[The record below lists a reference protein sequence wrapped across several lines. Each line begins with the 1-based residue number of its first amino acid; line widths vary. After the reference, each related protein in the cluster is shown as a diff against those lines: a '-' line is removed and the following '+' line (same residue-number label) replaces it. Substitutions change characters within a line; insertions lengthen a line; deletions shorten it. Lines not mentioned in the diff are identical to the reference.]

1 VSFFAPLF
9 LIGLLGIALPLWLHR
24 MNYSNPETRPFT
36 ATFLLKHAE
45 LTAATEHR
53 LRYLLLLAARIL
65 ALLFVVLLFAQ
76 PAWQRMTAPL
86 AGDEAGSVFLVV
98 DTSLSMRADN
108 NFEEAIELAEGELD
122 QLVPGQQIQLY
133 SMGERLS
140 SLTGLSNNVDEA
152 RRTLRQ
158 LRPGTGSMDYGTA
171 MQQLDA
177 QLRSVPGGRKV
188 VLVSDMQSSN
198 LPTRFAQLIPAAA
211 TELQLV
217 SVTSDEENARVTAS
231 WNDNNLYINV
241 EGDRPAGELA
251 MQLDINGERFAD
263 LSMPTAQSQLEVDL
277 SSARL
282 LPGGNAVAIE
292 LMAGD
297 SLAEDNRYFVAV
309 DRSVRQRVLVLAN
322 QPDLQDALFVETALE
337 AIASEGVDVRT
348 VHAAN
353 RSSYEIA
360 NYDLLVTNDLGALA
374 SNLIAD
380 LENFLQDGGKVIAA
394 LGSQSLT
401 GSTVPITDH
410 EITRNNLSSTTTSR
424 QYLVSSATTHP
435 LLDGINFSGS
445 INVFRW
451 AGISLTSSDRLLAR
465 LSDGDPWAVERD
477 IGDGTLLLFTTP
489 LDSSWSNLPLS
500 PAFVPLLTNAVN
512 WLSQSFVAPEG
523 LRTGSTLLAGRSQDT
538 AITIPIQQILGPDG
552 SPMLGISQM
561 NQANVIQLAEA
572 GVYQLQSSG
581 SSAFVAVNTP
591 AEESNLTPVSAANMD
606 RWNSLANSVNNQ
618 QLASIRASADDSQWQ
633 SFEKWL
639 LPLLLLVILL
649 ESIAANAYLWVRR
662 QVTE

>member
-1 VSFFAPLF
+1 
-9 LIGLLGIALPLWLHR
+9 

-53 LRYLLLLAARIL
+53 LRYLLLLAARLL

-217 SVTSDEENARVTAS
+217 SVRSDEENARVTAS

-241 EGDRPAGELA
+241 EGDRPA
-251 MQLDINGERFAD
+251 
-263 LSMPTAQSQLEVDL
+263 
-277 SSARL
+277 
-282 LPGGNAVAIE
+282 
-292 LMAGD
+292 
-297 SLAEDNRYFVAV
+297 
-309 DRSVRQRVLVLAN
+309 
-322 QPDLQDALFVETALE
+322 
-337 AIASEGVDVRT
+337 
-348 VHAAN
+348 
-353 RSSYEIA
+353 
-360 NYDLLVTNDLGALA
+360 
-374 SNLIAD
+374 
-380 LENFLQDGGKVIAA
+380 
-394 LGSQSLT
+394 
-401 GSTVPITDH
+401 
-410 EITRNNLSSTTTSR
+410 
-424 QYLVSSATTHP
+424 
-435 LLDGINFSGS
+435 
-445 INVFRW
+445 
-451 AGISLTSSDRLLAR
+451 
-465 LSDGDPWAVERD
+465 
-477 IGDGTLLLFTTP
+477 
-489 LDSSWSNLPLS
+489 
-500 PAFVPLLTNAVN
+500 
-512 WLSQSFVAPEG
+512 
-523 LRTGSTLLAGRSQDT
+523 
-538 AITIPIQQILGPDG
+538 
-552 SPMLGISQM
+552 
-561 NQANVIQLAEA
+561 
-572 GVYQLQSSG
+572 
-581 SSAFVAVNTP
+581 
-591 AEESNLTPVSAANMD
+591 
-606 RWNSLANSVNNQ
+606 
-618 QLASIRASADDSQWQ
+618 
-633 SFEKWL
+633 
-639 LPLLLLVILL
+639 
-649 ESIAANAYLWVRR
+649 
-662 QVTE
+662 

>member
-1 VSFFAPLF
+1 MSLLAPLF
-9 LIGLLGIALPLWLHR
+9 LIGLLGIGLPLWLHR

-36 ATFLLKHAE
+36 ATFLLKHVE

-53 LRYLLLLAARIL
+53 LRYLLLLSARIL
-65 ALLFVVLLFAQ
+65 ALLFIVLLFAQ
-76 PAWQRMTAPL
+76 PTLQRSNTPL
-86 AGDEAGSVFLVV
+86 AGGDVGSVFLVV

-108 NFEEAIELAEGELD
+108 RFDEAIRLAEQELD
-122 QLVPGQQIQLY
+122 ALVPGQQVQLY

-140 SLTGLSNNVDEA
+140 ALTGLSGNLDDA

-158 LRPGTGSMDYGTA
+158 LNPGTGTMDYGAA

-177 QLRSVPGGRKV
+177 QLRSVPGGRRV
-188 VLVSDMQSSN
+188 VLVSDLQSSN
-198 LPTRFAQLIPAAA
+198 LPARFAQLVPAAA
-211 TELQLV
+211 SELELLP
-217 SVTSDEENARVTAS
+217 VTSEAANAHLTANWS
-231 WNDNNLYINV
+231 QNELRINV
-241 EGDRPAGELA
+241 EGDRPDGELSVA
-251 MQLDINGERFAD
+251 LSINGEDFANLTLPAD
-263 LSMPTAQSQLEVDL
+263 ASQLEVDL

-292 LMAGD
+292 LLTSDA
-297 SLAEDNRYFVAV
+297 LTEDNSYFVAI

-348 VHAAN
+348 VSAGN
-353 RSSYEIA
+353 RSTYVID
-360 NYDLLVTNDLGALA
+360 NYDLVVTNDLGALA
-374 SNLIAD
+374 NDLISD
-380 LENFLQDGGKVIAA
+380 LENYVRGGGKVIAA
-394 LGSQSLT
+394 LGAQSLA
-401 GSTVPITDH
+401 GSTVPITGH
-410 EITRNNLSSTTTSR
+410 EIVRNNLSDTTASR
-424 QYLVSSATTHP
+424 QYLMSDAATHP
-435 LLDGINFSGS
+435 LLDGINLSGS

-451 AGISLTSSDRLLAR
+451 AGISLTGQDRQIAR
-465 LSDGDPWAVERD
+465 LSSGDPWAVERS

-500 PAFVPLLTNAVN
+500 PAFVPLLNNAVL

-523 LRTGSTLLAGRSQDT
+523 LRTGSTLLAGSSQD
-538 AITIPIQQILGPDG
+538 AAVTIPIQQILGPDG

-561 NQANVIQLAEA
+561 NQANVVQLADA
-572 GVYQLQSSG
+572 GVYQLQSGG

-591 AEESNLTPVSAANMD
+591 AEESDLSAMSQAD
-606 RWNSLANSVNNQ
+606 IERWSSLGNSTNGQ
-618 QLASIRASADDSQWQ
+618 QLAAAGTLEETGQRQ

-639 LPLLLLVILL
+639 LPLILLVILL